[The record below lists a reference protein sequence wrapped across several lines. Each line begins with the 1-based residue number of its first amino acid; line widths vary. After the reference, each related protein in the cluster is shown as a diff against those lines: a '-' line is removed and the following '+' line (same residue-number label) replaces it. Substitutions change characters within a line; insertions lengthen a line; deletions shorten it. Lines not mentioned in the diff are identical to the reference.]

1 MNNKLLK
8 ENAIMILYITNF
20 IDSLEKDI
28 ERLKTNYSYE
38 TKHLDIKAYNQIKEY
53 FEKCL
58 KEVSKC

>member
-8 ENAIMILYITNF
+8 ENATMILYITNF

-28 ERLKTNYSYE
+28 ECLKTNYSYE
-38 TKHLDIKAYNQIKEY
+38 TKYLDIKAYNQIKEY

-58 KEVSKC
+58 KEISKC